1 MGWPGRGSERLT
13 SMAGQMRSFWKIAVP
28 LCCVAIVG
36 RAAIAWHFVKV
47 GGYPTTAGAYQ
58 TTYGGGYSDGFVTK
72 LNPKGSAVVYSTYI
86 GGNNGGGEFAS
97 AITVDS
103 GGNAYITG
111 LAGAGFP
118 VTTGAY
124 QTALAGFYAAFV
136 TKLNAA
142 GTALVNSTYVRGDRT

>member
-1 MGWPGRGSERLT
+1 
-13 SMAGQMRSFWKIAVP
+13 
-28 LCCVAIVG
+28 
-36 RAAIAWHFVKV
+36 
-47 GGYPTTAGAYQ
+47 
-58 TTYGGGYSDGFVTK
+58 VTK
-72 LNPKGSAVVYSTYI
+72 LNPQGAAVVYSTYI

-142 GTALVNSTYVRGDRT
+142 GTALVYSTYVGGGSDMTRASESPSIVLEMLTSWA